1 MRKDYMTDYKQDFEQ
16 FAKILKQVEP
26 NDKLLGDKIAI
37 AMFHQLQ
44 HPTNDGKYISV
55 DFSLD
60 INSMLTIQQFLSRY
74 GFHIEY
80 SHHAGNGIVQYSIK
94 PNWK

>member
-1 MRKDYMTDYKQDFEQ
+1 MRKDFMTDYKHDFEQ

-26 NDKLLGDKIAI
+26 NDTILGDKIVV
-37 AMFHQLQ
+37 AMVHLLNN
-44 HPTNDGKYISV
+44 PTLDSKYIAV
-55 DFSLD
+55 DFPLN
-60 INSMLTIQQFLSRY
+60 INPLLTIQQFLSRY

-80 SHHAGNGIVQYSIK
+80 SHNGANGIVQYSIK